1 MGALHL
7 SGGTNMWWRI
17 FAAMALSAL
26 FGSVVPGLGQAQEPP
41 EKSGSANPTGPSA
54 PGEKPAPAK
63 PANPDEANLA
73 SRLDK
78 LQQELMQLSKA
89 VGELKQEIT
98 VLRQGVAT
106 VDKSVDELKKD
117 VAAVNTV
124 LQQQMLAKRL
134 DLLEQELA
142 RLRDTFKQ
150 EMDRLQSSI
159 AQRSAPEVRKAFAA
173 PIATGQ
179 VIIRNDWS
187 LPVTVSVDGIAYT
200 VSPGQEQRVVR
211 TPGTFTYEVHGWQA
225 PRSRTLEAGEQFLI
239 RIAHP

>member
-1 MGALHL
+1 
-7 SGGTNMWWRI
+7 MWRRI

-26 FGSVVPGLGQAQEPP
+26 LGLVVPGLGLEEEPP
-41 EKSGSANPTGPSA
+41 EKSSSANPTGSSA

-63 PANPDEANLA
+63 PANPDEANPA
-73 SRLDK
+73 SLVARLDK
-78 LQQELMQLSKA
+78 LQQELVQLSKA
-89 VGELKQEIT
+89 VGEVKQEIT

-106 VDKSVDELKKD
+106 VDKSVDDLKKD

-142 RLRDTFKQ
+142 RLRDTIKQ
-150 EMDRLQSSI
+150 EMERLQSSI

-173 PIATGQ
+173 PVATGQ
-179 VIIRNDWS
+179 VIIRNDWN

-200 VSPGQEQRVVR
+200 VYPGQEQRVVR

-239 RIAHP
+239 RIAQP

>member
-1 MGALHL
+1 
-7 SGGTNMWWRI
+7 MWWRV

-26 FGSVVPGLGQAQEPP
+26 IGSVVSGLGLGQEPP
-41 EKSGSANPTGPSA
+41 EQSGSQNPNGSSA
-54 PGEKPAPAK
+54 SGEKPAPAN
-63 PANPDEANLA
+63 PANRDEANPA
-73 SRLDK
+73 SLVARLDK
-78 LQQELMQLSKA
+78 LQQELVQLSKA
-89 VGELKQEIT
+89 VAEVKQEVT

-106 VDKSVDELKKD
+106 VDKSVDDLKKD
-117 VAAVNTV
+117 MAAVNTV

-142 RLRDTFKQ
+142 RLRDTVKQ
-150 EMDRLQSSI
+150 EMERLQSSI
-159 AQRSAPEVRKAFAA
+159 AQGSAPEVRKAFAA

-179 VIIRNDWS
+179 VIIRNDWG

-200 VSPGQEQRVVR
+200 VSPGQEQRVFR

-239 RIAHP
+239 RIAQP